1 MKKNILLIL
10 AMLFT
15 VTTSWAQVNVDDDE
29 IDEEDEITVTDQEG
43 NEEVITTWTVC

>member
-29 IDEEDEITVTDQEG
+29 IDEEDEITVKRETKRSSSFLRQ
-43 NEEVITTWTVC
+43 